1 MAQIGIG
8 SATIT
13 DGTTYV
19 TDAAYSTWKNAGKE
33 GGVLVLSTGVVDP
46 TDTDAAVLSPGIP
59 GALCNNRKIA
69 CAFNTTTAGAN
80 VTSDFGIQGSLDG
93 KNWVLAV
100 AELSADVTPDVAG
113 LQTFSADLSDI
124 YYAWYRL
131 IWNDGLDDNTT
142 WAGTFHVAGL
152 ADGGNVELLGV
163 GGVGSDPS

>member
-19 TDAAYSTWKNAGKE
+19 TDAAYSRWKVSKE
-33 GGVLVLSTGVVDP
+33 GGMAVLYTGVVDP

-59 GALCNNRKIA
+59 GILANNRKIA
-69 CAFNTTTAGAN
+69 VGFNTTTAGAN

-93 KNWVLAV
+93 KNWILAV
-100 AELSADVTPDVAG
+100 SELDADVTPDVTG
-113 LQTFSADLSDI
+113 LQTYSADLSDI

-131 IWNDGLDDNTT
+131 IWNDGLLDNTT
-142 WAGTFHVAGL
+142 WAGTFHVTGL
-152 ADGGNVELLGV
+152 AGGGNVELLGI
-163 GGVGSDPS
+163 GGVGEDPS